1 MGCRDD
7 NPSFFYVIFVVR
19 MLKKAYLCS
28 LVMKLPYSISDLEH
42 AIAVLEEGGVI
53 LYPTDTVWGIG
64 CDATNKDAV
73 ARVYNIKEREDSK
86 SMLVLVESQA
96 QLARY
101 TDIPKV
107 AREWRES
114 GARAVHKPT
123 TIIYPEAHGL
133 AQNLLAQ
140 DGSIGI
146 RITGEVFSQELC
158 RRLGKPIV
166 STSANISG
174 RPTPHYYKQIDK
186 DILERV
192 DYICRYKREDENEA
206 EPSRIIKL
214 NPDNTITII
223 RE

>member
-1 MGCRDD
+1 
-7 NPSFFYVIFVVR
+7 
-19 MLKKAYLCS
+19 
-28 LVMKLPYSISDLEH
+28 MKLPYSISDLEQ
-42 AIAVLEEGGVI
+42 AIAVLKEGGVI

-64 CDATNKDAV
+64 CDATNREAV

-86 SMLVLVESQA
+86 SMLVLVESML
-96 QLARY
+96 QLEKY
-101 TDIPKV
+101 TNIAKD
-107 AREWRES
+107 AREMLEIGWKDMPQ
-114 GARAVHKPT
+114 KPT
-123 TIIYPEAHGL
+123 TIIYPSAHGL

-146 RITGEVFSQELC
+146 RITGEAFSHELC

-174 RPTPHYYKQIDK
+174 QPTPHYYKQIDK
-186 DILERV
+186 GISERV
-192 DYICRYKREDENEA
+192 DYICWYKREDETET

-214 NPDNTITII
+214 NTDNTITII